1 MRIEFTDDLVRAFCE
16 RRTDHAYPWDVGL
29 HRTLMMRLQGLAA
42 AVTADDILALAS
54 MNFVPAS
61 EGGGTV
67 RVTGG
72 YRLQI
77 EFSHDAPPT
86 VFIRGIAPATP
97 IGDRNA

>member
-42 AVTADDILALAS
+42 AVTAADILALAS
-54 MNFVPAS
+54 MNFVPTS

-67 RVTGG
+67 RVTGE

-77 EFSHDAPPT
+77 EYSHDAPPT

>member
-1 MRIEFTDDLVRAFCE
+1 MRIEFTADLVRAFCE
-16 RRTDHAYPWDVGL
+16 RRAGHPYPWDVGV
-29 HRTLMMRLQGLAA
+29 RRALMTRLQGLAA

-54 MNFVPAS
+54 MGFLPSS

-86 VFIRGIAPATP
+86 VFIRGLAPATP
-97 IGDRNA
+97 TGDRNA